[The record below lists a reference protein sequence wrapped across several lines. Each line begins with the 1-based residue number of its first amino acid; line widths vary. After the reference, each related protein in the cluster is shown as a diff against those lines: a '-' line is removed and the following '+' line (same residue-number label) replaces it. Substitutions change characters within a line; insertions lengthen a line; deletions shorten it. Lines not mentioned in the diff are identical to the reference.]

1 MLAADSDY
9 MKARMAW
16 AQEQEKRI
24 GDGRRL
30 DLSDIPKFG
39 GEWKRSLAGSISVM
53 TLGLAVL
60 ILTFGASILI
70 TFSRFLRYDPR

>member
-39 GEWKRSLAGSISVM
+39 GE
-53 TLGLAVL
+53 
-60 ILTFGASILI
+60 
-70 TFSRFLRYDPR
+70 